1 VELEGTSIARDQH
14 YTVSEL
20 AKRWHLS
27 PNTVRR
33 LVVDEPG
40 VIKLTVGPL
49 LRNRRKRHLVSL
61 RISERVALRVHAKL
75 SGQKNHARIY
85 CPQGMGGTSSRWRYF
100 WHSSRVRLRVTR
112 EWASESSR
120 PFPHGSIGESAGLP

>member
-61 RISERVALRVHAKL
+61 RIPERVALRVHAKL
-75 SGQKNHARIY
+75 
-85 CPQGMGGTSSRWRYF
+85 T
-100 WHSSRVRLRVTR
+100 
-112 EWASESSR
+112 E
-120 PFPHGSIGESAGLP
+120 

>member
-1 VELEGTSIARDQH
+1 MIKH

-20 AKRWHLS
+20 DKRWHLS

-61 RISERVALRVHAKL
+61 RIPERVALRVHAKL
-75 SGQKNHARIY
+75 S
-85 CPQGMGGTSSRWRYF
+85 
-100 WHSSRVRLRVTR
+100 
-112 EWASESSR
+112 E
-120 PFPHGSIGESAGLP
+120 

>member
-1 VELEGTSIARDQH
+1 VKFEGTSVAHDQH

-33 LVVDEPG
+33 LVADEPG
-40 VIKLTVGPL
+40 VIKITVGPL

-61 RISERVALRVHAKL
+61 RIPERVALRVHAKL
-75 SGQKNHARIY
+75 S
-85 CPQGMGGTSSRWRYF
+85 
-100 WHSSRVRLRVTR
+100 
-112 EWASESSR
+112 E
-120 PFPHGSIGESAGLP
+120 

>member
-1 VELEGTSIARDQH
+1 VELEGTSIAQNQH

-49 LRNRRKRHLVSL
+49 LRNRRKRHLVAM
-61 RISERVALRVHAKL
+61 RIPERVALGVHAKL
-75 SGQKNHARIY
+75 S
-85 CPQGMGGTSSRWRYF
+85 
-100 WHSSRVRLRVTR
+100 
-112 EWASESSR
+112 E
-120 PFPHGSIGESAGLP
+120 